1 MPVARFTAKFTAK
14 CAAVAIAAAAI
25 AAYSAKPADAA
36 SLTVCNQSS
45 SRLGHV
51 ILEPRTGGT
60 FSTTPM
66 NIGIPSGT
74 CLTESG
80 MPAATYS
87 MLLVRGDDCRFD
99 ITVKDDTTWTFDATM
114 AAACDQRGM
123 ELREQM
129 YGYE

>member
-1 MPVARFTAKFTAK
+1 MPVALFTAK

-25 AAYSAKPADAA
+25 AAFSAKPADAA

-45 SRLGHV
+45 GKLGHV
-51 ILEPRTGGT
+51 ILDPRTGGT

-66 NIGIPSGT
+66 NVGIPSGT

-87 MLLVRGDDCRFD
+87 MLLVRGYDCKFD
-99 ITVKDDTTWTFDATM
+99 VAVYGDTTWTFDAAM
-114 AAACDQRGM
+114 AAACDQRGQ
-123 ELREQM
+123 EILEQM
-129 YGYE
+129 YGDE